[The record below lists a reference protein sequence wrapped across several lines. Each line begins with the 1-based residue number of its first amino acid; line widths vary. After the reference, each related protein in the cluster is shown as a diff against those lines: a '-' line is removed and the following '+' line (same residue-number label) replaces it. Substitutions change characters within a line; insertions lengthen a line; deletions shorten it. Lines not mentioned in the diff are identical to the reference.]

1 MYRVAV
7 GGVEHETAQMLGAA
21 GFTTEFEH
29 FAENSLGGIE
39 RGEQLLALRGSN
51 SIVAGFLD
59 GCEAHGLSVVPL
71 CYAKARTGGPVN
83 RATLDRLVGEVLDPL
98 RAALP
103 VDGVLL
109 SLHGAFCAEDRDSS
123 SGTVTWREDDA
134 DGFILAQ
141 VRELVGPAVP
151 IFSVHDLHSNI
162 SQKMIDAADMLV
174 VERTYPH
181 VDMAERAQHA
191 ASVMART
198 LAGAVSPTM
207 AWCSLPLLWSAKKMI
222 ETQEPFRSLIEKIE
236 DLHPSS
242 IAPTLANGAVAPS
255 AAGNLGRLAQPS
267 SGADGILSAS
277 VGVGFQWADS
287 PTNGAATIVVTDDDP
302 AAAQRHALALANF
315 VWEHRIE
322 WDAPHVTKE
331 SAVSDGQTNGEYPI
345 IIADQGDNTGGG
357 APGDATHIL
366 RMFIENKLQDA
377 VVLYVVDPETAASAA
392 AAGAGASIRVQ
403 VGGKSHERLG
413 PPVPMEVD
421 VLSVTDGR
429 FTYDGPMWQGREDC
443 LGTTAWLRQGG
454 VEVVV
459 ISEPQQPID
468 LALCRTLGLD
478 ITTKKFVCVKSTGHF
493 RSGFEAIAGDNPTLP
508 GGKNIFNVDGG
519 QILGA
524 TWDEMGFKRLGR
536 KLYPLHSDATFD
548 RVARL

>member
-1 MYRVAV
+1 MFRVAV

-39 RGEQLLALRGSN
+39 RGEEVLALRGSN

-59 GCEAHGLSVVPL
+59 GCDANGLAVVPL

-83 RATLDRLVGEVLDPL
+83 RATLDRLVDEVMTPL

-109 SLHGAFCAEDRDSS
+109 SLHGAFCAEDRSTS
-123 SGTVTWREDDA
+123 SGEVTWREDDA

-141 VRELVGPAVP
+141 VRQLVGPTVP
-151 IFSVHDLHSNI
+151 VFSVHDLHCNV
-162 SQKMIDAADMLV
+162 SQKMVDAADMLV

-191 ASVMART
+191 AFVMAKT
-198 LAGAVSPTM
+198 LAGEVNPTM
-207 AWCSLPLLWSAKKMI
+207 AWCSLPILWSAKKMI
-222 ETQEPFRSLIEKIE
+222 ETQEPFRSLIEKLE
-236 DLHPSS
+236 DLRPSR
-242 IAPTLANGAVAPS
+242 IAATLAGGAVAPS
-255 AAGNLGRLAQPS
+255 AAQNLGRRHHR
-267 SGADGILSAS
+267 GKGVDGILSAS

-287 PTNGAATIVVTDDDP
+287 PTNGAATIVVADGSP
-302 AAAQRHALALANF
+302 AAAQQHAIALADF
-315 VWEHRIE
+315 VWEHRAE

-331 SAVSDGQTNGEYPI
+331 AAVSEGQINGEYPI
-345 IIADQGDNTGGG
+345 VIADQGDNTGGG

-366 RMFIENKLQDA
+366 RMFVENKLEDA
-377 VVLYVVDPETAASAA
+377 VVLYVVDPETAALAA
-392 AAGAGASIRVQ
+392 AAGAGATGVCVQ

-413 PPVPMEVD
+413 PPVPMKVD
-421 VLSVTDGR
+421 VLGVTDGR
-429 FTYDGPMWQGREDC
+429 FRYDGPMWQGREDC
-443 LGTTAWLRQGG
+443 LGTTVWLRQGG
-454 VEVVV
+454 VELVV

-478 ITTKKFVCVKSTGHF
+478 VATKKFVCVKSTGHF
-493 RSGFEAIAGDNPTLP
+493 RSGFEAIAGRCLQPSYQPIPMHL
-508 GGKNIFNVDGG
+508 
-519 QILGA
+519 L
-524 TWDEMGFKRLGR
+524 
-536 KLYPLHSDATFD
+536 
-548 RVARL
+548 